1 MKIPYFFLKNYM
13 SLSKGDYND
22 MGVLDYKS
30 FGNLLHANGGDDPVY
45 ITTYVWASEWTLTMP
60 TSINPTGPTT
70 TRVAPEEG
78 IYGPPFGLGGGGG
91 PEVWPPMQ
99 PQAGGRPKQ
108 SKSKQSHGS
117 SKNKG
122 SATGNKK
129 LNQGDEYG
137 QGIISAPASAIAKA
151 AGMLTSVPFIEPY
164 ARATEMVASKIGQVA
179 NIFGYSRPPV
189 VSDFLL
195 QKPSP
200 TGNLAN
206 VDAADAV
213 NKLSLDT
220 KQELTIDSRTVGL
233 DGGDQM
239 TLESI
244 QTRESYLTSF
254 SMSASDAPDVI
265 LWNSYVTPN
274 LFGINATELHLTP
287 MAMIAQYFS
296 AWQGSIKFRF
306 QVVKSNFH
314 KGRILVRYD
323 PRSHSATVDN
333 ATNYTRVIDL
343 AEEDDF
349 EIEIG
354 WGQNEP
360 FLGMQQASTARNYY
374 GGTRLTTDAQSLH
387 NGVLEV
393 NVLNSLV
400 SPSVDSDIRINVFV
414 SAGDDMKWARP
425 NPDKLRNL
433 HYFPPVTEA
442 VELFEPQSGESSD
455 LSGTTGDSAT
465 DRPTCADPI
474 DKIGEDVDSD
484 HEMEVFWGEVPVSL
498 RELFRRY
505 VKTRTYCPP
514 TADAGVIEICNFR
527 TKALPYHSG
536 DDPEGLDLKSGG
548 VIPYNAV
555 ITSPLAF
562 FLPCYAGWRGGLR
575 HKWTFNGVSG
585 TTPIV
590 QNYGY
595 VAANGAQTF
604 TQTYTNTLELT
615 KFLSFQRG
623 KFTNAGAAAT
633 NLGINN
639 TIETE
644 MPFYYGNRFNSARI
658 LTADSLPCNSY
669 QVTTTQVTLTGQTPG
684 EEQALSNNFDRWDAT
699 GEDFTCFFWSGVPI
713 MYNYSRDENS

>member
-1 MKIPYFFLKNYM
+1 
-13 SLSKGDYND
+13 
-22 MGVLDYKS
+22 
-30 FGNLLHANGGDDPVY
+30 
-45 ITTYVWASEWTLTMP
+45 
-60 TSINPTGPTT
+60 
-70 TRVAPEEG
+70 
-78 IYGPPFGLGGGGG
+78 
-91 PEVWPPMQ
+91 
-99 PQAGGRPKQ
+99 
-108 SKSKQSHGS
+108 
-117 SKNKG
+117 
-122 SATGNKK
+122 
-129 LNQGDEYG
+129 
-137 QGIISAPASAIAKA
+137 
-151 AGMLTSVPFIEPY
+151 
-164 ARATEMVASKIGQVA
+164 
-179 NIFGYSRPPV
+179 
-189 VSDFLL
+189 L

-254 SMSASDAPDVI
+254 SMSAADAPDAI

-274 LFGINATELHLTP
+274 LFGILNSELHMTP
-287 MAMIAQYFS
+287 MSMLAQYFS

-323 PRSHSATVDN
+323 PRSHGATVDN

-360 FLGMQQASTARNYY
+360 FLGCQQANASRVYY
-374 GGTRLTTDAQSLH
+374 GGTRLTSDSEALH
-387 NGVLEV
+387 NGVIEV

-414 SAGDDMKWARP
+414 SAGEDMKWARP
-425 NPDKLRNL
+425 TPDKLRNL
-433 HYFPPVTEA
+433 HYFPEVEA
-442 VELFEPQSGESSD
+442 LQFEPQSGESD

-474 DKIGEDVDSD
+474 EKIGDDVDND

-498 RELFRRY
+498 REIFRRY
-505 VKTRTYCPP
+505 VKTRTYVAPI
-514 TADAGVIEICNFR
+514 AGAGDVEISNIR
-527 TKALPYHSG
+527 TKALPFHSG
-536 DDPEGLDLKSGG
+536 DDPEGLDLKAGG
-548 VIPYNAV
+548 LIPYNAV
-555 ITSPLAF
+555 ITSPIAF

-575 HKWTFNGVSG
+575 HKWTFNGASSG
-585 TTPIV
+585 TPIV
-590 QNYGY
+590 QNYGF
-595 VAANGAQTF
+595 VGANGAQTF
-604 TQTYTNTLELT
+604 SQTFTNTLELT

-623 KFTNAGAAAT
+623 RFTNAGAAAT
-633 NLGINN
+633 NLGVNN

-644 MPFYYGNRFNSARI
+644 IPFYYGNRFNTARI

-669 QVTTTQVTLTGQTPG
+669 QITTTQVTLTGQTPG
-684 EEQALSNNFDRWDAT
+684 EEQAIAANFDRWDAT

-713 MYNYSRDENS
+713 MYNYARDENS